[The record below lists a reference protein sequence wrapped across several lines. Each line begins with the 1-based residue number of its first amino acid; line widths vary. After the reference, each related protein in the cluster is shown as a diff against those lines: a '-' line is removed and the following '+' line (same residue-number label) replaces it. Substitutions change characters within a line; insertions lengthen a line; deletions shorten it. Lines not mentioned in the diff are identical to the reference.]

1 MTKNL
6 VNAGRI
12 FLAIMFLFSGVSKL
26 ISLAFFDGMVA
37 ELFLGPEYYDQP
49 SKLVYTQWL
58 SRILISAEL
67 VLGVAILQN
76 KWVKKFTVSGIML
89 MLLIFTVHLFY
100 EGLTSDKGFI
110 EGNCGCFGDV
120 LPMNNLESIIK
131 NIVAM
136 LVGVYVWLKYKT
148 EHSMAAWVGPFML
161 GLITLLTLSFG
172 IKKYEKV
179 PEVNKVEVQD
189 TTNQVHVDSLWF
201 DESEVG
207 GDYAELDS
215 EKGKEVEIEDKVE
228 DKNSENS
235 QTQVQTQPQLDYTT
249 GNLVELGKFSDGKR
263 LDVSSGNHLVCMF
276 SMTCGHCQESYK
288 EMCEISQY
296 ASLPTIHLVNFGKE
310 FEQQYF
316 FNQAGGCTH
325 RYYRTEDY
333 TMFNR
338 LLEGKGF
345 PRIIAYKDGK
355 IVNEWDIDS
364 YNKESFMKF
373 YGIEEKKKEESGGL
387 QLQKKDDLDD
397 EFSDDPWK

>member
-12 FLAIMFLFSGVSKL
+12 FLAVMFLFSGVSKL

-37 ELFLGPEYYDQP
+37 ELFLGSEYYNNP
-49 SKLVYTQWL
+49 SGLYYTQWL

-76 KWVKKFTVSGIML
+76 KWVKKVTLTGILL

-131 NIVAM
+131 NIIAM
-136 LVGVYVWLKYKT
+136 AVGVYVWLKYKT
-148 EHSMAAWVGPFML
+148 EHTIGQWVGPFML
-161 GLITLLTLSFG
+161 GLVTLLTLSFG
-172 IKKYEKV
+172 IKKYEPV
-179 PEVNKVEVQD
+179 PEITNVVAQD
-189 TTNQVHVDSLWF
+189 STKTVSIDSMWI
-201 DESEVG
+201 DDSEVG
-207 GDYAELDS
+207 GDYVEFETEDGNEVDLED
-215 EKGKEVEIEDKVE
+215 KGKDETPT
-228 DKNSENS
+228 NS
-235 QTQVQTQPQLDYTT
+235 QTPVQTPTQLDFTT
-249 GNLVELGKFSDGKR
+249 GNLVALGKFSDGKV
-263 LDVSSGNHLVCMF
+263 LDVGSGNHLVCMF

-316 FNQAGGCTH
+316 FNQAGGCSH

-333 TMFNR
+333 TRFNR

-373 YGIEEKKKEESGGL
+373 YGIEEKKEESGGL
-387 QLQKKDDLDD
+387 QLKKKDDLDD
-397 EFSDDPWK
+397 EFKDDPWK